1 MCLTVHGKGTAQTRS
16 GYENYRKAWDV
27 MYEKV
32 LRDVSGNRS
41 AMLPARPSMEGISK
55 WSKVWTAY
63 DNKDLL
69 EVWKYLAASEDHD
82 APSWKF
88 DCVNIP
94 RQCLEN
100 AFGKINKAML
110 EAHAAGDAV
119 LVEKYMGQMSEILDD
134 VDRLVEADSYFLLG
148 KWIDDARAFGIDDV
162 EKAYYEWDA
171 RNIITTWGGRGQK
184 LNDYA
189 NRTYAGL
196 VRDYYKPRWEIY
208 FDALKTSLA
217 EGTPVDE
224 DALLNALLDYEWA
237 WVSRTDTYPSTP
249 YGDPGKLCRELYA
262 KWNEVV
268 TEL

>member
-1 MCLTVHGKGTAQTRS
+1 
-16 GYENYRKAWDV
+16 
-27 MYEKV
+27 
-32 LRDVSGNRS
+32 
-41 AMLPARPSMEGISK
+41 
-55 WSKVWTAY
+55 
-63 DNKDLL
+63 
-69 EVWKYLAASEDHD
+69 
-82 APSWKF
+82 
-88 DCVNIP
+88 VNIP

-110 EAHAAGDAV
+110 EAHKAGDAV

-134 VDRLVEADSYFLLG
+134 VDRLVAADSYFLLG
-148 KWIDDARAFGIDDV
+148 KWIDDARGFGIDDV

-217 EGTPVDE
+217 AGTPVDE

-249 YGDPGKLCRELYA
+249 SGDPGRLCRDLYS
-262 KWNEVV
+262 KWNETVA
-268 TEL
+268 EL